1 MSVLQTLPMSITTL
15 VINVSRIITL
25 EMENVLLVGKD
36 LSTTLLLEHANVIKA
51 MGIFLKVLMLQ
62 LVLLVITPT
71 TLIISRTL
79 ANLVLRV

>member
-1 MSVLQTLPMSITTL
+1 MSITTL

-71 TLIISRTL
+71 TLFISRTL

>member
-1 MSVLQTLPMSITTL
+1 MSITTL